1 MPENT
6 DLPNSSEDEP
16 SHRLQV
22 NTGRAVYIGG
32 NVETGGVPI
41 KDGNYQLAVRV
52 IMESGQEGAWR
63 YQINLKLQ

>member
-1 MPENT
+1 MPENN
-6 DLPNSSEDEP
+6 DLPNSIEDEP
-16 SHRLQV
+16 VQKSQID
-22 NTGRAVYIGG
+22 TGGAVYVGG

-41 KDGNYQLAVRV
+41 KDSNYQLAVRV